1 MSGDI
6 EYVKEW
12 LVGFFLRVIF
22 YLVLKRSCFVL
33 CIVERFAK
41 EEVFDMTD
49 EQKEQIKVLRQR
61 GMGYIRVAQALG
73 ISENT
78 IKSFCRR
85 NKLTGQVKQEKLAE
99 HFCFYCGTAVTQNPG
114 RKEKKFC
121 SNKCRMKWW
130 NAHFDKLNKKTMYP
144 YICPHCGKG
153 FEVYGNSHRKYC
165 SHACYI
171 ADRFQGG
178 ECHE

>member
-1 MSGDI
+1 MQI
-6 EYVKEW
+6 AEEVKR
-12 LVGFFLRVIF
+12 FSTYTDLRSVVIF
-22 YLVLKRSCFVL
+22 GGIGPK
-33 CIVERFAK
+33 
-41 EEVFDMTD
+41 T
-49 EQKEQIKVLRQR
+49 QKEQIKVLRQR

-78 IKSFCRR
+78 VKSFCRR

-144 YICPHCGKG
+144 YTCPHCSKA
-153 FEVYGNSHRKYC
+153 FPRSFRRLCLRKIQFFC
-165 SHACYI
+165 QRPRAV
-171 ADRFQGG
+171 G
-178 ECHE
+178 

>member
-1 MSGDI
+1 MARGI
-6 EYVKEW
+6 
-12 LVGFFLRVIF
+12 FLRVIF
-22 YLVLKRSCFVL
+22 YLVLKKIHFVPCVL
-33 CIVERFAK
+33 
-41 EEVFDMTD
+41 EEVALREGINMTD

-99 HFCFYCGTAVTQNPG
+99 HFCLYCGTSVTQKPH

-130 NAHFDKLNKKTMYP
+130 NVHSDRLNKKTMYP
-144 YICPHCGKG
+144 YTCLYCGKA
-153 FEVYGNSHRKYC
+153 FEVYGNSQRKYC
-165 SHACYI
+165 CHACYI

-178 ECHE
+178 EQHE